1 VIWAPAGLLQ
11 GVDGIEGINGIEG
24 RAPFDPSQIG
34 DVLMTSRD
42 AAGSP
47 VDPVDPVAPL
57 DTRVSATY
65 ARSLDLLARAPR
77 SARDLRRRLLLK
89 GELEADVDAAIERLT
104 AAGLLDDAAY
114 ARSFVRAKVSS
125 QGFSRRRLQQE
136 LAKRGVARDVADSAI
151 VEVLHDDEI
160 DEAANIERM
169 ARKKLRALRGLD
181 ADTQRRRLFAFLA
194 RRGYDVDDVR
204 TVVERLRRDQ
214 EMG

>member
-1 VIWAPAGLLQ
+1 
-11 GVDGIEGINGIEG
+11 
-24 RAPFDPSQIG
+24 
-34 DVLMTSRD
+34 
-42 AAGSP
+42 
-47 VDPVDPVAPL
+47 
-57 DTRVSATY
+57 
-65 ARSLDLLARAPR
+65 
-77 SARDLRRRLLLK
+77 
-89 GELEADVDAAIERLT
+89 
-104 AAGLLDDAAY
+104 
-114 ARSFVRAKVSS
+114 VSS

-160 DEAANIERM
+160 DEAANIERV

-181 ADTQRRRLFAFLA
+181 EETQRRRLFAFLA